1 MLKLK
6 TCNFE
11 FYLNLENDILI
22 KKLINLRPINMLFL
36 NAAIFTTDHCYT
48 EDNIETMFQ
57 VNYLAQF
64 YLTRLLIKN
73 LENTKDSR
81 VIILSCE
88 SHR

>member
-1 MLKLK
+1 ML
-6 TCNFE
+6 
-11 FYLNLENDILI
+11 Y
-22 KKLINLRPINMLFL
+22 L
-36 NAAIFTTDHCYT
+36 NAAVFTPEHFYT

-64 YLTRLLIKN
+64 YLTRLLIQN

-81 VIILSCE
+81 IIILSCE